1 MSEQATQMNQ
11 CNDIITNC
19 LEDGLEDDI
28 TRLMMSSDN
37 ASSELLELPFG
48 GTFIY
53 PRKTRAEKAF
63 FQKAFFQKI
72 CVQT

>member
-19 LEDGLEDDI
+19 LEDDI

-37 ASSELLELPFG
+37 ASSELLELPSG
-48 GTFIY
+48 GTFIPY
-53 PRKTRAEKAF
+53 EDTSGKGSFPKNLCLNIIALG
-63 FQKAFFQKI
+63 I
-72 CVQT
+72 